1 MRQLLS
7 VVIRPFTQQLPA
19 ARVLALTTSSL
30 SKLHYWQQLH
40 LQSSSMA
47 IKLGAAVVVAF
58 ALYYLCAASLIGQV
72 AAQSGEATYYTPPY
86 TRKHNFMQ
94 IRSLYIVIH
103 VTQLRLE
110 LI

>member
-1 MRQLLS
+1 
-7 VVIRPFTQQLPA
+7 
-19 ARVLALTTSSL
+19 
-30 SKLHYWQQLH
+30 
-40 LQSSSMA
+40 MA
-47 IKLGAAVVVAF
+47 IKLGAAVVIAF

-86 TRKHNFMQ
+86 TRKDNFMQ

-103 VTQLRLE
+103 VIQLRLQ